1 MATMISLVI
10 ATAESTPDAE
20 DVVAGWLGFWVLMAL
35 IAATALLCW
44 SFTRQL
50 KKAKAAKEAGA
61 YGDDETPAGQAPGD
75 QA

>member
-1 MATMISLVI
+1 MTTMISLVI

-50 KKAKAAKEAGA
+50 KKAKAAHEAGA
-61 YGDDETPAGQAPGD
+61 YGEDETPADQPRDD